1 MSQPIE
7 TVDPAAVATVA
18 PLPTRRGQW
27 LGRLWRNR
35 NGRVGLFIMGV
46 LALLALLAAVKLT
59 PYSPIAQHPDDQLV
73 PPSST
78 YWLGTDQ
85 FGRDVASRIAAG
97 LLASLRVAVISVAIA
112 TVLGAT
118 AGIVAGYFG
127 GWTDRIIG
135 RLTDV
140 LFAFPAI
147 LLALAIV
154 AALGRGWF
162 NTAIAIAVVYLP
174 IFVRVARGPVLS
186 VRSMDYIRAGKVL
199 GYSPPRLLARHV
211 LPNVAAPIIVQVAL
225 ALSWAILT
233 ESGLSFLGL
242 GTQPPEPSLG
252 LMVSDAR
259 TLFDRAWW
267 LLVFPSLAIV
277 LAVTGLNLLG
287 DGLRDVLDPTRAAGK
302 AGRRRR
308 R

>member
-1 MSQPIE
+1 MIPAVE
-7 TVDPAAVATVA
+7 TDVPAVA
-18 PLPTRRGQW
+18 PRGQW
-27 LGRLWRNR
+27 LGRLWHNR
-35 NGRVGLFIMGV
+35 SGRVGLIIMGV
-46 LALLALLAAVKLT
+46 LLLVALLAAFGLT
-59 PYSPIAQHPDDQLV
+59 RYTPVAQHPVDRFA
-73 PPSST
+73 PPSAS

-85 FGRDVASRIAAG
+85 FGRDVASRVAAG
-97 LLASLRVAVISVAIA
+97 LFASLRVAVISVAIA
-112 TVLGAT
+112 TVVGAA

-154 AALGRGWF
+154 AALGRGWL
-162 NTAIAIAVVYLP
+162 NTSIAIAVVYLP

-287 DGLRDVLDPTRAAGK
+287 DGLRDVLDPTRSAART
-302 AGRRRR
+302 RRPRMPITR
-308 R
+308 P